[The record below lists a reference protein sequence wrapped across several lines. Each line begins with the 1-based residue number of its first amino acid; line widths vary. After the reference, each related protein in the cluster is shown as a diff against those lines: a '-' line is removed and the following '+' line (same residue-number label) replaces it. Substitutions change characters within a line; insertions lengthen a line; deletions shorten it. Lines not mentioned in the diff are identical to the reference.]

1 MKNLLLFL
9 AVTSALIFSS
19 CEGDPGPPGPQGEP
33 GINILG
39 QVFEVNVNFQYNPDT
54 GLQEALVNFPSTV
67 FRIAVVPSEFATD
80 GISMETLLEELT
92 IDQTEIITI
101 DN

>member
-1 MKNLLLFL
+1 MPANGGS
-9 AVTSALIFSS
+9 ADAWSALPQNFFLGN
-19 CEGDPGPPGPQGEP
+19 GDIIQYVFNHTFFDVELLIDG
-33 GINILG
+33 NFDLSLLG
-39 QVFEVNVNFQYNPDT
+39 SDFTSDQ
-54 GLQEALVNFPSTV
+54 V

>member
-39 QVFEVNVNFQYNPDT
+39 QCFEVNVKFQYNTDNSRK
-54 GLQEALVNFPSTV
+54 EALVK
-67 FRIAVVPSEFATD
+67 
-80 GISMETLLEELT
+80 
-92 IDQTEIITI
+92 
-101 DN
+101 